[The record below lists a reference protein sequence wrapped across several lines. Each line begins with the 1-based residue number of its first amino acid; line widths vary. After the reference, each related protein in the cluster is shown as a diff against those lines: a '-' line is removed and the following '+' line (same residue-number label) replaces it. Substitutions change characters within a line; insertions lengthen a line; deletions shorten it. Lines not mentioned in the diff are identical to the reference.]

1 MLINALCEYEN
12 LRAKTDSTSEGWE
25 NQPVHYR
32 IILSPDGRIASIVDI
47 PPKKPYKI
55 YDKKGKEKIIYN
67 PQEILLPKRTQK
79 PGIESNYVEHR
90 ALYIFGLNYDK
101 ESGKFTPEDKTD
113 KAKKSHSAFVKH
125 ELEFMDGLDSPVC
138 NAYRNFIESW
148 VPENETENPELMKLG
163 KNIENAYFAFALG
176 VGRLDFDLHDDAQLK
191 EKYNA
196 ILSAET
202 KRQSESA
209 NTAVCEILGQR
220 LPVARLHDKVAFPSG
235 QPSGSQLISM
245 NDTAFES
252 YGKTQSYNSN
262 VSELAM
268 KQYTSALKY
277 LLGDPDHHIII
288 GKMTVIFFAMKENDT
303 PECVRFVKST
313 SGVQSSLDSTSEGD
327 IKGAGEHIK
336 SGVAPDTERLDSV
349 DKNVTFYIAGF
360 TPNGPRICQKF
371 FLKDSFGNIVKN
383 LQKHQDDLRIREDSK
398 RQIYFS
404 GIKKELLQPKKGS
417 KSDKSSNDD
426 VPPPLM
432 SSIMH
437 AAFTGSKYPD
447 GMLAT
452 VIERIKRD
460 SDDDKNKFIKLNDTR
475 AGMIKAC
482 LVRKHREEV
491 ITMSW
496 NKENKNPAYLCGG
509 LFAIYEKIQRDSVEG
524 TLNTTIKDSY
534 FSSACSRPSVVFPKL
549 ARLSNNHMR
558 KLDTNA
564 TVFYSKM
571 IQELVDGLD
580 GEFPKTLSLDDQGRF
595 IIGYYQMNQ
604 KLYTSNKKDER
615 TE

>member
-12 LRAKTDSTSEGWE
+12 LREKTDSTPEGWE
-25 NQPVHYR
+25 KQSVHYL
-32 IILSPDGRIASIVDI
+32 IILSSDGRIANILDI
-47 PPKKPYKI
+47 RTPYKAH
-55 YDKKGKEKIIYN
+55 DKKGREKTAYK
-67 PQEILLPKRTQK
+67 PKDVLLPKRSQK
-79 PGIESNYVEHR
+79 SGIESNYVEHR

-101 ESGKFTPEDKTD
+101 KSGKFTPEDKTD
-113 KAKKSHSAFVKH
+113 KANKSHSAFVKH
-125 ELEFMDGLDSPVC
+125 ELEFMNGLDSPAC
-138 NAYRNFIESW
+138 NAYRSFIESW
-148 VPENETENPELMKLG
+148 VPENETENTQLMKLG
-163 KNIENAYFAFALG
+163 KNIENAYFAFSLG
-176 VGRLDFDLHDDAQLK
+176 VGKPYLQQDAQLM

-209 NTAVCEILGQR
+209 NTAVCGILGQR
-220 LPVARLHDKVAFPSG
+220 LPIARLHDKVTFPFG
-235 QPSGSQLISM
+235 QPSGSQLVSM

-268 KQYTSALKY
+268 KKYTSALKY
-277 LLGDPDHHIII
+277 LLSDPAHHFII

-303 PECVRFVKST
+303 SECNMMLNLTAGRYSAV
-313 SGVQSSLDSTSEGD
+313 DSAAEGD
-327 IKGAGEHIK
+327 IKGAGEHII
-336 SGVAPDTERLDSV
+336 SGVAPDTEQLESV
-349 DKNVTFYIAGF
+349 DKSAAFYIAGF

-371 FLKDSFGNIVKN
+371 ILKDSFGNIVKN
-383 LQKHQDDLRIREDSK
+383 LRKHQDDLRIREDSD

-404 GIKKELLQPKKGS
+404 GIKKELLQPQKGG

-426 VPPPLM
+426 VPPPIM

-475 AGMIKAC
+475 VGMIKAC

-496 NKENKNPAYLCGG
+496 NMENKNPAYLCGG

-534 FSSACSRPSVVFPKL
+534 FSSACSRPYVVFPRL
-549 ARLSNNHMR
+549 AILSNNHMR
-558 KLDTNA
+558 KLETNA
-564 TVFYSKM
+564 TIFYSKM
-571 IQELVDGLD
+571 IQEIVDGLD

-615 TE
+615 KD